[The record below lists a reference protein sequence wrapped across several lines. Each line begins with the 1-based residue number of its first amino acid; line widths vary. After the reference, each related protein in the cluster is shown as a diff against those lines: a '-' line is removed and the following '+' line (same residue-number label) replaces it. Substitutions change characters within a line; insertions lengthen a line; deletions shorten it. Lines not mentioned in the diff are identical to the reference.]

1 MRGRH
6 PAGNGAV
13 GGEHASVVGSTFVQ
27 AWAAR
32 SSVVGSTFVQMW
44 AARVLGGTFL
54 GSTRFWA
61 ARVRHESAVASS
73 FAVLADRERLQAG
86 RCFPMCLSV
95 AGSRFYGFM
104 GCANGTSPRCAVD
117 ETLFSGRDNIYSE
130 PGFLK
135 LRSPRGQLLA
145 YLCTYLLLSLKR

>member
-1 MRGRH
+1 MECFRLRGRH

-13 GGEHASVVGSTFVQ
+13 GGERVFGQHASVVGSTFVQ
-27 AWAAR
+27 VWAAR

-95 AGSRFYGFM
+95 AGSRFYGFT
-104 GCANGTSPRCAVD
+104 GCAYGTGARSAVD
-117 ETLFSGRDNIYSE
+117 ETSFSGRDNIYV
-130 PGFLK
+130 
-135 LRSPRGQLLA
+135 R
-145 YLCTYLLLSLKR
+145 YI